1 MSDEDTPN
9 NARREPVQVDCSA
22 CGSSFEHAKR
32 GAVPKRCPE
41 CRESR
46 VRGSEDAPKR
56 PRGIEQLETSMRIQ
70 LAGLATLA
78 TLADPW
84 LGAHCMRNVERAA
97 KVHAELAASNPK
109 LRAALERGTNLAGYG
124 PVVVFWIAFLAPVV
138 AHYRAKGAS
147 TAPAGPVV
155 DGENVVTFTRP
166 SHAV

>member
-1 MSDEDTPN
+1 MSDEPN
-9 NARREPVQVDCSA
+9 NARREPVEVECSA
-22 CGSSFEHAKR
+22 CGETFEHAKR

-70 LAGLATLA
+70 LAALASLA
-78 TLADPW
+78 GLADPW
-84 LGAHCMRNVERAA
+84 LGAHCLRNVERAA
-97 KVHAELAASNPK
+97 KVHAELAATSPK

-124 PVVVFWIAFLAPVV
+124 PVAVFWIGFIMPVV
-138 AHYRAKGAS
+138 VHYRAQRGA

-155 DGENVVTFTRP
+155 DGENVVNFSRP